1 MEVKQYSLR
10 CYLIC
15 QHKAV
20 LRFEEVLCVFTFICI
35 HAHVLF
41 WIGQLGLNTAN
52 LTPMFHFSILVLT
65 LFRGKIEIKIAFQ
78 YLSKLL
84 LL

>member
-1 MEVKQYSLR
+1 MLAYMSAQGSPEIWRGFMY
-10 CYLIC
+10 YYIYMY
-15 QHKAV
+15 H
-20 LRFEEVLCVFTFICI
+20 THI
-35 HAHVLF
+35 LF

-52 LTPMFHFSILVLT
+52 LTPMFHFSILVFS
-65 LFRGKIEIKIAFQ
+65 LFRGKIEIKTAFQ